1 MIALKVALVGCGA
14 MGSALLKGWLTLSDS
29 HERFEKFW
37 VIAPHREKV
46 QPFLKDTRVQWFY
59 SPEELPHTPD
69 LILFAVKP
77 NLLEELLPRYKNFK
91 SLFISVA
98 TGKSLDFYQRSLSS
112 EVSVVRAMPNT
123 PVVIHQG
130 VIGLLTHGQLKEDQ
144 KALVAICLG
153 ALGFCL
159 WVKSDDDLD
168 KLTAISGSG
177 PAYVFAMIEAMATS
191 AEALGFDKATAL
203 SLSLAT
209 FSGASAYAHQS
220 ADSPTVLRE
229 RVTSPQGTTARALK
243 VFGRED
249 LVGIMER
256 AIKAAYQRAK
266 ELRE

>member
-1 MIALKVALVGCGA
+1 MAHTIALVGCGA
-14 MGSALLKGWLTLSDS
+14 MGSALLKGWLTLPDS

-46 QPFLKDTRVQWFY
+46 ESFLKDNRVQWFS
-59 SPEELPHTPD
+59 SPEELPLTPD
-69 LILFAVKP
+69 VILFAVKP
-77 NLLEELLPRYKNFK
+77 YLLEEILPSYKIFK
-91 SLFISVA
+91 SLFISVV
-98 TGKSLDFYQRSLSS
+98 TGKSLDFYYRILSS
-112 EVSVVRAMPNT
+112 DLPVVRAIPNT

-130 VIGLLTHGQLKEDQ
+130 VIGLLSAGQLQEDQ
-144 KALVAICLG
+144 KALVETCLG

-191 AEALGFDKATAL
+191 AETLGVDKATAL

-209 FSGASAYAHQS
+209 FLGASAYASQS
-220 ADSPTVLRE
+220 EDSPAELRE
-229 RVTSPQGTTARALK
+229 KVTSPQGTTTQALQVLAK
-243 VFGRED
+243 AGLSDIIET
-249 LVGIMER
+249 